1 MHRPC
6 EPLAWAGGTCS
17 IWSVNP
23 RARRIVDT
31 AIDLAEKGG
40 FEAVRL
46 RDVAAEADVALGTL
60 YRYFRSKEDMLIAA
74 LNSEVEAL
82 ETRMQARPI
91 LGSTPLERVDGFFR
105 AATKGLMRR
114 PRLARAILRAAAS
127 GDHELAEKVAA
138 FHSRMSAMIL
148 TAMHASPAS
157 DNRPTKPAKTTASGT
172 EVPIVTDAASE
183 EVAVAALLQH
193 IWFSCLIGW
202 AGGLMGQ
209 HEVIERMGTATALF
223 TRATQSKQTT

>member
-1 MHRPC
+1 
-6 EPLAWAGGTCS
+6 LA
-17 IWSVNP
+17 VNP

-74 LNSEVEAL
+74 LNSEVESL
-82 ETRMQARPI
+82 EARIQARPMAGDTS
-91 LGSTPLERVDGFFR
+91 LARVDAFFR

-148 TAMHASPAS
+148 AAMHGEPVAPPVTNGNRPDEIPPAESRAS
-157 DNRPTKPAKTTASGT
+157 DRAGASHGAA
-172 EVPIVTDAASE
+172 TDPVSANVRVAADDE
-183 EVAVAALLQH
+183 IAVAGLLQH

-202 AGGLMGQ
+202 AGGLMNQ
-209 HEVIERMGTATALF
+209 NEVIERMGTATALL
-223 TRATQSKQTT
+223 TRSTSAD

>member
-1 MHRPC
+1 
-6 EPLAWAGGTCS
+6 LA
-17 IWSVNP
+17 VNP

-74 LNSEVEAL
+74 LNSEVESL
-82 ETRMQARPI
+82 EARIQARPMA
-91 LGSTPLERVDGFFR
+91 GDTPLARVDAFFR

-148 TAMHASPAS
+148 AAMHGEPVAAPVTNG
-157 DNRPTKPAKTTASGT
+157 NRPDEIPPAEGR
-172 EVPIVTDAASE
+172 ASE
-183 EVAVAALLQH
+183 SAAHGAAGASLDPVSANVRVAGDDEIAVAGILQH

-202 AGGLMGQ
+202 AGGLMNQ
-209 HEVIERMGTATALF
+209 NEVIERMGTATALL
-223 TRATQSKQTT
+223 TRSTSTD

>member
-1 MHRPC
+1 M
-6 EPLAWAGGTCS
+6 
-17 IWSVNP
+17 NP

-60 YRYFRSKEDMLIAA
+60 YRYFRSKEDLLIAA
-74 LNSEVEAL
+74 LTSEVEGL
-82 ETRMQARPI
+82 EARLQARPMP
-91 LGSTPLERVDGFFR
+91 GETPLERVDSFFR
-105 AATKGLMRR
+105 AATRGLMRR

-138 FHSRMSAMIL
+138 FHSRVSAMIL
-148 TAMHASPAS
+148 AAMHGTSTAGDGDGDAGAAEHPA
-157 DNRPTKPAKTTASGT
+157 ATAD
-172 EVPIVTDAASE
+172 EL
-183 EVAVAALLQH
+183 AVAALLQH

-202 AGGLMGQ
+202 GGGLMNQ
-209 HEVIERMGTATALF
+209 NEVIERMGTATSLLL
-223 TRATQSKQTT
+223 RATEPAGARPTRIEGEPNR

>member
-1 MHRPC
+1 M
-6 EPLAWAGGTCS
+6 
-17 IWSVNP
+17 NP

-82 ETRMQARPI
+82 EARIHARPMA
-91 LGSTPLERVDGFFR
+91 GATPLDRVDAFFR
-105 AATKGLMRR
+105 TATKGLMRR

-138 FHSRMSAMIL
+138 FHTRMSAMIL
-148 TAMHASPAS
+148 AAMHGGPVAAPAS
-157 DNRPTKPAKTTASGT
+157 GNGDAPGT
-172 EVPIVTDAASE
+172 PVREDEI
-183 EVAVAALLQH
+183 AVAALLQH

-209 HEVIERMGTATALF
+209 NEVIERMSTATALL
-223 TRATQSKQTT
+223 TRATSNSGHAATNGDDRR

>member
-1 MHRPC
+1 M
-6 EPLAWAGGTCS
+6 
-17 IWSVNP
+17 NP

-74 LNSEVEAL
+74 LNSEVESL
-82 ETRMQARPI
+82 EARIQARPMPGVTA
-91 LGSTPLERVDGFFR
+91 LDRVDAFFR

-148 TAMHASPAS
+148 SAMHGSPL
-157 DNRPTKPAKTTASGT
+157 PAAAAASGNGSSH
-172 EVPIVTDAASE
+172 AAISATQDE
-183 EVAVAALLQH
+183 LAVAGLLQH
-193 IWFSCLIGW
+193 VWFSHLIGW
-202 AGGLMGQ
+202 AGGLMNQ
-209 HEVIERMGTATALF
+209 NEVLERMGTATSLLI
-223 TRATQSKQTT
+223 RAAEQKN

>member
-1 MHRPC
+1 M
-6 EPLAWAGGTCS
+6 
-17 IWSVNP
+17 NP

-82 ETRMQARPI
+82 EARIQARPMA
-91 LGSTPLERVDGFFR
+91 GATPLERVDAFFR
-105 AATKGLMRR
+105 TATKGLMRR

-138 FHSRMSAMIL
+138 FHTRMSAMIL
-148 TAMHASPAS
+148 AAMHGAPA
-157 DNRPTKPAKTTASGT
+157 ASGNGSNGAS
-172 EVPIVTDAASE
+172 AARE
-183 EVAVAALLQH
+183 DEIAVAALLQH

-209 HEVIERMGTATALF
+209 NEVIERMGTATALL
-223 TRATQSKQTT
+223 TRAASADAHPSAYGDTER

>member
-1 MHRPC
+1 M
-6 EPLAWAGGTCS
+6 
-17 IWSVNP
+17 NP

-31 AIDLAEKGG
+31 AIELAEKGG

-74 LNSEVEAL
+74 LNSEVEGL
-82 ETRMQARPI
+82 EARIQARPMS
-91 LGSTPLERVDGFFR
+91 GDTPLARVDAFFR

-148 TAMHASPAS
+148 AAMHGQPVVAVVAGNGDGPA
-157 DNRPTKPAKTTASGT
+157 
-172 EVPIVTDAASE
+172 AAAPVATHDE
-183 EVAVAALLQH
+183 LAVAALLQH

-209 HEVIERMGTATALF
+209 NDVIDRMASATALLL
-223 TRATQSKQTT
+223 RATNKD

>member
-1 MHRPC
+1 M
-6 EPLAWAGGTCS
+6 
-17 IWSVNP
+17 NP

-74 LNSEVEAL
+74 LNSEVESL
-82 ETRMQARPI
+82 ETRVQARPI
-91 LGSTPLERVDGFFR
+91 PGSTPLERVDGFFR

-148 TAMHASPAS
+148 AAMHGRPSATNGTTKSAANGKSPSPA
-157 DNRPTKPAKTTASGT
+157 DATPADG
-172 EVPIVTDAASE
+172 EDVVI
-183 EVAVAALLQH
+183 AALLQH

-209 HEVIERMGTATALF
+209 NEVIERMGTATALF
-223 TRATQSKQTT
+223 TRATQSNPST

>member
-1 MHRPC
+1 
-6 EPLAWAGGTCS
+6 LT
-17 IWSVNP
+17 VNP

-74 LNSEVEAL
+74 LNSEVESL
-82 ETRMQARPI
+82 EARIQARPMSGDTS
-91 LGSTPLERVDGFFR
+91 LARVDAFFR

-148 TAMHASPAS
+148 AAMYGEP
-157 DNRPTKPAKTTASGT
+157 
-172 EVPIVTDAASE
+172 
-183 EVAVAALLQH
+183 VAALAISTANGNRTSEGAAAAGRASDEASAVDHSAANVRVADDDEIAVAGILQH

-202 AGGLMGQ
+202 AGGLMNQ
-209 HEVIERMGTATALF
+209 NEVIDRMGSATALLI
-223 TRATQSKQTT
+223 RATQVE

>member
-1 MHRPC
+1 M
-6 EPLAWAGGTCS
+6 
-17 IWSVNP
+17 NP

-60 YRYFRSKEDMLIAA
+60 YRYFRSKEDLLIAA
-74 LNSEVEAL
+74 LTSEVEGL
-82 ETRMQARPI
+82 EARIQARPMP
-91 LGSTPLERVDGFFR
+91 GETPLERIDSFFR

-148 TAMHASPAS
+148 AAMHGAPGSAAGES
-157 DNRPTKPAKTTASGT
+157 TATEKPVASGD
-172 EVPIVTDAASE
+172 EL
-183 EVAVAALLQH
+183 AVAALLQH
-193 IWFSCLIGW
+193 IWFSCLVGW
-202 AGGLMGQ
+202 GGGLMNQ
-209 HEVIERMGTATALF
+209 NEVIERMGTATSLLL
-223 TRATQSKQTT
+223 RATEPAGARPTRMEGEPNR

>member
-1 MHRPC
+1 
-6 EPLAWAGGTCS
+6 
-17 IWSVNP
+17 
-23 RARRIVDT
+23 VDT

-74 LNSEVEAL
+74 LNSEVESL
-82 ETRMQARPI
+82 EARIQARPMS
-91 LGSTPLERVDGFFR
+91 GDTPLARVDAFFR

-148 TAMHASPAS
+148 AAMHGEPVVTPAAVNGRPPDSTPEGNGAIDEDASADKAAAPA
-157 DNRPTKPAKTTASGT
+157 R
-172 EVPIVTDAASE
+172 IAADDE
-183 EVAVAALLQH
+183 IAVAGLLQH

-202 AGGLMGQ
+202 AGGLMNQ
-209 HEVIERMGTATALF
+209 NEVIDRMGSATALL
-223 TRATQSKQTT
+223 TRATATDARTT

>member
-1 MHRPC
+1 M
-6 EPLAWAGGTCS
+6 
-17 IWSVNP
+17 NP

-60 YRYFRSKEDMLIAA
+60 YRYFRSKEDLLIAA
-74 LNSEVEAL
+74 LTSEVEGL
-82 ETRMQARPI
+82 ESRLQSRPMPG
-91 LGSTPLERVDGFFR
+91 LSPLERVDSFFR

-138 FHSRMSAMIL
+138 FHSRVSAMIL
-148 TAMHASPAS
+148 GAMHGRPA
-157 DNRPTKPAKTTASGT
+157 PPAAEGHAPEPPPATADES
-172 EVPIVTDAASE
+172 
-183 EVAVAALLQH
+183 AVAALLQH

-202 AGGLMGQ
+202 AGGLMNQ
-209 HEVIERMGTATALF
+209 NEVIERMGTATSLLM
-223 TRATQSKQTT
+223 RATEPA

>member
-1 MHRPC
+1 M
-6 EPLAWAGGTCS
+6 
-17 IWSVNP
+17 NP

-74 LNSEVEAL
+74 LNSEVESL
-82 ETRMQARPI
+82 EARIQVQPMP
-91 LGSTPLERVDGFFR
+91 GDTPLARVDAFFR
-105 AATKGLMRR
+105 AATRGLMRR

-148 TAMHASPAS
+148 AATHGETVTARAEGGNGSRAPAL
-157 DNRPTKPAKTTASGT
+157 AAT
-172 EVPIVTDAASE
+172 EE
-183 EVAVAALLQH
+183 ELAVAALLQH

-209 HEVIERMGTATALF
+209 NEVIDRMGTATALLM
-223 TRATQSKQTT
+223 RATTNH

>member
-1 MHRPC
+1 M
-6 EPLAWAGGTCS
+6 
-17 IWSVNP
+17 NP

-31 AIDLAEKGG
+31 AIELAEKGG

-74 LNSEVEAL
+74 LSSEVESL
-82 ETRMQARPI
+82 EARIATRPMS
-91 LGSTPLERVDGFFR
+91 GDSPLERVDAFFR

-148 TAMHASPAS
+148 AAMHGRPIAAEAVGAGNGNRAAQATPA
-157 DNRPTKPAKTTASGT
+157 ATAD
-172 EVPIVTDAASE
+172 EL
-183 EVAVAALLQH
+183 AVAALLQH

-209 HEVIERMGTATALF
+209 NEVIERMSTAAALL
-223 TRATQSKQTT
+223 TRATQEN

>member
-1 MHRPC
+1 
-6 EPLAWAGGTCS
+6 LA
-17 IWSVNP
+17 VNP

-74 LNSEVEAL
+74 LNSEVESL
-82 ETRMQARPI
+82 EARIQAKPMP
-91 LGSTPLERVDGFFR
+91 GDTPLARVDAFFR

-138 FHSRMSAMIL
+138 FHFRMSAMIL
-148 TAMHASPAS
+148 AAMHGEPVVAQAPSKNG
-157 DNRPTKPAKTTASGT
+157 DR
-172 EVPIVTDAASE
+172 AAAGGRMAAE
-183 EVAVAALLQH
+183 DEMAVAGLLQH

-202 AGGLMGQ
+202 AGGLMNQ
-209 HEVIERMGTATALF
+209 NEVIERMATATALL
-223 TRATQSKQTT
+223 TRGASAE

>member
-1 MHRPC
+1 M
-6 EPLAWAGGTCS
+6 
-17 IWSVNP
+17 NP

-60 YRYFRSKEDMLIAA
+60 YRYFRSKEDLLIAA
-74 LNSEVEAL
+74 LTSEVESL
-82 ETRMQARPI
+82 EARLASRPMP
-91 LGSTPLERVDGFFR
+91 GESPLDRVNSFFR
-105 AATKGLMRR
+105 GATRGLMRR

-138 FHSRMSAMIL
+138 FHSRMTAMIL
-148 TAMHASPAS
+148 SAMHG
-157 DNRPTKPAKTTASGT
+157 RPITASS
-172 EVPIVTDAASE
+172 AAADPKHDGNGHGPAPAPDNANE
-183 EVAVAALLQH
+183 IAVAALLQH

-202 AGGLMGQ
+202 AGGLLGQ
-209 HEVIERMGTATALF
+209 NEVIDQMGTATALLIH
-223 TRATQSKQTT
+223 ATQEM

>member
-1 MHRPC
+1 M
-6 EPLAWAGGTCS
+6 
-17 IWSVNP
+17 NP

-31 AIDLAEKGG
+31 AIELAEKGG

-74 LNSEVEAL
+74 LNSEVESL
-82 ETRMQARPI
+82 EARIHARPMP
-91 LGSTPLERVDGFFR
+91 GHTPLERVDAFFR

-148 TAMHASPAS
+148 AAMHG
-157 DNRPTKPAKTTASGT
+157 RPVA
-172 EVPIVTDAASE
+172 VAAVAATNGSSAE
-183 EVAVAALLQH
+183 AVEALPVVADDEIAVAALLQH

-202 AGGLMGQ
+202 AGGLMNQ
-209 HEVIERMGTATALF
+209 NEVIDRMGSATALLI
-223 TRATQSKQTT
+223 RATRTN

>member
-1 MHRPC
+1 M
-6 EPLAWAGGTCS
+6 
-17 IWSVNP
+17 NP

-82 ETRMQARPI
+82 EARIHARPMA
-91 LGSTPLERVDGFFR
+91 GATSLERVDAFFR
-105 AATKGLMRR
+105 TATKGLMRR

-148 TAMHASPAS
+148 AAMHGGPVASPAAGNGTS
-157 DNRPTKPAKTTASGT
+157 PTAPAR
-172 EVPIVTDAASE
+172 EDEI
-183 EVAVAALLQH
+183 AVAALLQH

-209 HEVIERMGTATALF
+209 NEVIERMGTATALL
-223 TRATQSKQTT
+223 TRATTADANGPADGEHQR

>member
-1 MHRPC
+1 
-6 EPLAWAGGTCS
+6 LT
-17 IWSVNP
+17 VNP

-74 LNSEVEAL
+74 LNSEVESL
-82 ETRMQARPI
+82 EARIQARPMS
-91 LGSTPLERVDGFFR
+91 GDTPLARVDAFFR

-148 TAMHASPAS
+148 AAMHGEPVATQP
-157 DNRPTKPAKTTASGT
+157 
-172 EVPIVTDAASE
+172 VPSTNGDHAHTPLRVAGDDEI
-183 EVAVAALLQH
+183 AVAGLLQH

-202 AGGLMGQ
+202 AGGLMNQ
-209 HEVIERMGTATALF
+209 NEVIERMGSATALL
-223 TRATQSKQTT
+223 TRATGND

>member
-1 MHRPC
+1 M
-6 EPLAWAGGTCS
+6 
-17 IWSVNP
+17 NP

-31 AIDLAEKGG
+31 AIELAEKGG

-74 LNSEVEAL
+74 LNSEVESL
-82 ETRMQARPI
+82 ESRIQVRPMA
-91 LGSTPLERVDGFFR
+91 GDTPLARVDAFFR

-148 TAMHASPAS
+148 AALHGKPVVPAAGSGNGAHAPAL
-157 DNRPTKPAKTTASGT
+157 
-172 EVPIVTDAASE
+172 AASE
-183 EVAVAALLQH
+183 DELAVAALLQH

-209 HEVIERMGTATALF
+209 TEVIERMGTASALLL
-223 TRATQSKQTT
+223 RATQEQ

>member
-1 MHRPC
+1 M
-6 EPLAWAGGTCS
+6 
-17 IWSVNP
+17 NP

-31 AIDLAEKGG
+31 AIELAEKGG

-74 LNSEVEAL
+74 LSSEVESL
-82 ETRMQARPI
+82 EARIHARPMPG
-91 LGSTPLERVDGFFR
+91 GSPLERVDAFFR
-105 AATKGLMRR
+105 AATRGLMRR

-148 TAMHASPAS
+148 SAMHGAPLATAAVTNGGGQPVVAPAATQ
-157 DNRPTKPAKTTASGT
+157 D
-172 EVPIVTDAASE
+172 ELDIAA
-183 EVAVAALLQH
+183 VLQH
-193 IWFSCLIGW
+193 VWFSCLIGW

-209 HEVIERMGTATALF
+209 NEVIERMATATALLL
-223 TRATQSKQTT
+223 RATKNSHNGK

>member
-1 MHRPC
+1 M
-6 EPLAWAGGTCS
+6 
-17 IWSVNP
+17 NP

-31 AIDLAEKGG
+31 AIELAEKGG

-74 LNSEVEAL
+74 LNSEVESL
-82 ETRMQARPI
+82 ETRIQARPMA
-91 LGSTPLERVDGFFR
+91 GGTARERVDAFFR
-105 AATKGLMRR
+105 AGTRGLMRR

-148 TAMHASPAS
+148 AAMHGQPAGASNGANVKNGATPAS
-157 DNRPTKPAKTTASGT
+157 
-172 EVPIVTDAASE
+172 VPVVAREDEI
-183 EVAVAALLQH
+183 EVAGLLQH

-209 HEVIERMGTATALF
+209 NEVIERMGRATALL
-223 TRATQSKQTT
+223 TRATETG

>member
-1 MHRPC
+1 M
-6 EPLAWAGGTCS
+6 
-17 IWSVNP
+17 NP

-74 LNSEVEAL
+74 LNSEVESL
-82 ETRMQARPI
+82 ETRIQARPMA
-91 LGSTPLERVDGFFR
+91 GQTPLERVDAFFR

-148 TAMHASPAS
+148 AAMHGQPVATQIASAS
-157 DNRPTKPAKTTASGT
+157 NGA
-172 EVPIVTDAASE
+172 EVPVVLPVADDDEI
-183 EVAVAALLQH
+183 AVAALLQH

-209 HEVIERMGTATALF
+209 NEVIERMGSATALL
-223 TRATQSKQTT
+223 TRATQKN